1 MSSLAATGPVIRPEP
16 VSARKADG
24 MAWSVGVMTLVLVA
38 QAVLIFTRAINWDE
52 FFYYSQVHQFLRGEA
67 LPPFNTFH
75 VHLFAWLPHVAAN
88 SVDAIVYA
96 RVAMFGAEMVT
107 LGAIFAIGSRLTDRN
122 SASIAMLAYV
132 SAGFVLQHGFSFR
145 VDPTVTA
152 CLMTALAILIV
163 ARLSPLAI
171 VAFAL
176 MAGLAGMIT
185 IKAILYAPAFAGAA
199 WWRWQQ
205 SGFDRRLLVRITACL
220 TGGAVVCALLYL
232 YHSQGL
238 AGGAA
243 SGGAGAIEESGD
255 GMLRAAGSSVFF
267 IGIPPYV
274 QMMQK
279 AVFTAP
285 LLALLIA
292 ITPFAI
298 WRDATSSNA
307 HKLLYLGFWLP
318 LLTLAF
324 YRNTAPYYYA
334 FMLAPVV
341 IGVLP
346 AIAVLRRHA
355 SLPILAIGF
364 ALPAAAL
371 LAKEDTS
378 VIANQ
383 RTVAAVASQMFDAPV
398 DYFDHNGMLAEH
410 RKANGFMTPWGLEG
424 YGVRGKSMFRP
435 IMERQTVPLLLENDQ
450 LLVDLLNGTSTVE
463 SLSPEDSRVLRAN
476 YVRAWGPVWLAGRD
490 IAPGSHAGGEWLV
503 PGEYRVEGSP
513 VTVDGQAIAAGGTV
527 TLARGDHTVANP
539 SRHPARLIWADVDRM
554 PSQAAPDGRL
564 WIGF

>member
-1 MSSLAATGPVIRPEP
+1 MSSLAATGPAIRAEP
-16 VSARKADG
+16 TSGRKAEG
-24 MAWSVGVMTLVLVA
+24 MAWPIAVVALALAA
-38 QAVLIFTRAINWDE
+38 QAVLVFTRAINWDE

-75 VHLFAWLPHVAAN
+75 VHLFAWLPQVAAN

-107 LGAIFAIGSRLTDRN
+107 LGAIFAIGSRLADRT

-152 CLMTALAILIV
+152 CLMTALAILIA

-176 MAGLAGMIT
+176 VAGLAGMIT
-185 IKAILYAPAFAGAA
+185 IKAILYAPVFAGAA

-205 SGFDRRLLVRITACL
+205 SDFDRRALLRIVACIG
-220 TGGAVVCALLYL
+220 GGAIVCALLYL
-232 YHSQGL
+232 FHSHGL

-243 SGGAGAIEESGD
+243 SGGADVIEQRGD
-255 GMLRAAGSSVFF
+255 GVLRSAGSSVFF
-267 IGIPPYV
+267 VGIPPYA

-285 LLALLIA
+285 LLTLLIA
-292 ITPFAI
+292 IAPFAI
-298 WRDATSSNA
+298 WRDATSSSA
-307 HKLLYLGFWLP
+307 RKWLFLGFWLP

-346 AIAVLRRHA
+346 AIALLRRHA
-355 SLPILAIGF
+355 SLPILTIGF

-371 LAKEDTS
+371 LAKEDTT

-383 RTVAAVASQMFDAPV
+383 RTIAGVASQMFDAPV
-398 DYFDHNGMLAEH
+398 DYFDHNGMLASH

-424 YGVRGKSMFRP
+424 YGAHGKSMFRP
-435 IMERQTVPLLLENDQ
+435 IMERRTVPLLLENDE
-450 LLVDLLNGTSTVE
+450 LLVDLLAGTTTDG

-476 YVRAWGPVWLAGRD
+476 YVRVWGPVWLAGRD
-490 IAPGSHAGGEWLV
+490 IPPGSDAGGEWLV

-513 VTVDGQAIAAGGTV
+513 VNVDGQVVAAGATV

-539 SRHPARLIWADVDRM
+539 SRQPARLIWADVDRM